1 MNKFLKISLV
11 LGGLGVV
18 GYFVYRKFFTTSSQE
33 LSLRKLISDIGYVFI
48 NDNEKDV
55 KIKTNP
61 EAVVDSVDIDFTA
74 YVLAKAIKNNKIKKS
89 DIDKYF
95 AIVKK
100 SASENIND
108 SEKNFIVD
116 FSKNIQALKKQET
129 QETPILYL
137 VDNKIATFKWLGDT
151 IKYDLS
157 QKEPLEIKDGY
168 FISKGNEN
176 EKSVTLTL
184 TKQKNAKHNPYTLN
198 QRWWQIDKSNN
209 TVTNKSQNI

>member
-74 YVLAKAIKNNKIKKS
+74 YVLAKAIKNNKI
-89 DIDKYF
+89 
-95 AIVKK
+95 KK